1 MNLRSTAAPEERRA
15 FYAGLLVRRG
25 WVLVAASVLAITPM
39 ITGFPQAYSAPRP
52 HPVKGH
58 AHEVAFVK
66 SSVAAARTARD
77 ATRSLARTPGAAD
90 PITTARAL
98 AVTPAQD
105 VAGAVTVVGVTWPKS
120 TTAARDSYQIR
131 TLRGAAW
138 SQWQTLGVVEGGP
151 DSAEA
156 AGTATS
162 GTSPYVIT
170 GASKFEVRSLTTDT
184 AVSTAAA
191 VQVVD
196 PGTSSADD
204 VTPAPGAA
212 AAATVRPA
220 ISTRAEWGA
229 DESLRL
235 GKTPIYG
242 QVQLGFVHH
251 TADLSDS
258 SANTYTEADVPAMIR
273 GMYAY
278 HVKTLGWDDI
288 GYNFLIDRFGRTW
301 EGRYGG
307 TDQAVVG
314 AQTLGYN
321 AVSTGVAAI
330 GNFEI
335 DPTALP
341 AVPPAVIDAFSR
353 LLAWKFS
360 LAGIPATGNSPVL
373 GLDGLTPLQ
382 RISGHKDAYAT
393 LCPGRYLYAM
403 LPQIRAG
410 AAALLVVPPIAVPPN
425 AADFTGDGLSDIH
438 GIKANGDML
447 LYRGNGVGGFSGPG
461 VKIGLGWGMFAKVFS
476 PGDYTGDGKADLLA
490 IKANGDLFLYRGN
503 GVGGF
508 SGPGVKI
515 GLGWGMF
522 AKVFSPGDY
531 TGDGK
536 ADLLAIKANGDLF
549 LYRGN
554 GVGGFSGPGVKIGL
568 GWGMFAKVF

>member
-1 MNLRSTAAPEERRA
+1 M
-15 FYAGLLVRRG
+15 LVI
-25 WVLVAASVLAITPM
+25 ASVLVVTPM
-39 ITGFPQAYSAPRP
+39 VTGLPQISPVAHA

-58 AHEVAFVK
+58 VHKVGFVK
-66 SSVAAARTARD
+66 VSAAAIRTARD
-77 ATRSLARTPGAAD
+77 ARRSAAGRSGAAD
-90 PITTARAL
+90 PLSTARAA
-98 AVTPAQD
+98 AVTPVQD
-105 VAGAVTVVGVTWPKS
+105 VAGAVTVVGVTWPKNA
-120 TTAARDSYQIR
+120 TAAKDRYQIR
-131 TLRGAAW
+131 TLTGATW
-138 SQWQTLGVVEGGP
+138 SQWQTLGIVDEGP
-151 DSAEA
+151 DAAEGA
-156 AGTATS
+156 RTSTS
-162 GTSPYVIT
+162 GTSPYVVT
-170 GASKFEVRSLTTDT
+170 GASKFEVRSLTTEAT
-184 AVSTAAA
+184 VSTAAA

-196 PGTSSADD
+196 PGTSSADA

-212 AAATVRPA
+212 VAATVMPA

-229 DESLRL
+229 DETLRL

-251 TADLSDS
+251 TADLSDT
-258 SANTYTEADVPAMIR
+258 SANTYTAADVPAMIR

-278 HVKTLGWDDI
+278 HVQTLGWDDI

-341 AVPPAVIDAFSR
+341 AVPPAVTDAFSR

-382 RISGHKDAYAT
+382 RISGHSDAYAT

-403 LPQIRAG
+403 LPEIRAG
-410 AAALLVVPPIAVPPN
+410 AAALLAPPIIVPPLAVPPIAG
-425 AADFTGDGLSDIH
+425 DFTGDGLTDIH
-438 GIKANGDML
+438 GIKANGDL
-447 LYRGNGVGGFSGPG
+447 FLYRGNGVGGFTGPG
-461 VKIGLGWGMFAKVFS
+461 VKIGSGWGVFVKVFS
-476 PGDYTGDGKADLLA
+476 PGDYTGDGKADLVA

-508 SGPGVKI
+508 TGPGVKI
-515 GLGWGMF
+515 GSGWGVF
-522 AKVFSPGDY
+522 VKVF
-531 TGDGK
+531 
-536 ADLLAIKANGDLF
+536 
-549 LYRGN
+549 
-554 GVGGFSGPGVKIGL
+554 
-568 GWGMFAKVF
+568 